1 MAESA
6 TPARRRARR
15 PTRISRQLAE
25 ARERNAAQLARQRE
39 QEKAVDE
46 ALAEFFGAGE
56 QIAAAEADTQ
66 RKIEPH
72 ERAIAQLREQLE
84 QTVGGAQAAQARAA
98 LTIHEADRTVEQV
111 GELLGLGEK
120 AARRLISAGRD
131 AATTAATD
139 QSDDEDGHDVS
150 GGAAPE
156 PDSDEGRDD
165 GQAQAAP
172 PTVPEAGP
180 SSWPAGQPGGQQ
192 PLRPS
197 PGGDLA
203 VSSSDASHG

>member
-25 ARERNAAQLARQRE
+25 ARERNAAQLTRQRE
-39 QEKAVDE
+39 QEKAVEE

-72 ERAIAQLREQLE
+72 ERAIAQLREQLG
-84 QTVGGAQAAQARAA
+84 QTVGGAEAAQARAA

-131 AATTAATD
+131 AATAADTD
-139 QSDDEDGHDVS
+139 QSDDEDGDDAS
-150 GGAAPE
+150 GGPAPE
-156 PDSDEGRDD
+156 SDPGEGRDG

-172 PTVPEAGP
+172 PTVPDAGP
-180 SSWPAGQPGGQQ
+180 PPWPAGQPGGQQ

-197 PGGDLA
+197 PDRDLA
-203 VSSSDASHG
+203 ASSSDTASG